1 MPQPTKYLKG
11 ECQHCHGHIEFPA
24 EAAGMTTDCPH
35 CSKPTELLLAA
46 PPQEPLLPR
55 RTVIW
60 TLIAVLIL
68 GFGVGAVFLSLHLME
83 KKMAEKKAKASAA
96 AAASTPATTTI
107 PPQTPAA
114 APTNPPLIQLE
125 DPIAKAGFR
134 VSNIKFEK
142 TPGSS
147 LTYAVGTLTN
157 NTNRQRFGVKVELD
171 LLDATGQKIG
181 TATDYQQVLEPL
193 GKWQFKALCVDSK
206 AKSAKLAAVK
216 EDQ

>member
-1 MPQPTKYLKG
+1 MPATKYLKG

-35 CSKPTELLLAA
+35 CGKPTELLLVA

-55 RTVIW
+55 RTIIW
-60 TLIAVLIL
+60 TVIAIFIL
-68 GFGVGAVFLSLHLME
+68 GIGIGGVFFSLHLIQ
-83 KKMAEKKAKASAA
+83 KKVAEKKALAA
-96 AAASTPATTTI
+96 AATAQPTNTTKPPATPTT
-107 PPQTPAA
+107 T
-114 APTNPPLIQLE
+114 TNPPLIQLE
-125 DPIAKAGFR
+125 DPLAKAGFR

-181 TATDYQQVLEPL
+181 AATDYQQVLEPL